1 LEHIYKI
8 NYGFGGVELA
18 EWQAI
23 QRLVRSGFTDLR
35 VLGTMF
41 AIVEGESGSYTRAFH
56 CNVDRTLDADGK
68 RDLIVRKEIN
78 GVECMH
84 VNSVDLGFM
93 QFNTDIPGAGIWL
106 EMREEVVADFIKTMF
121 AAEPWKADAQ
131 RSSERAY
138 EMYLQRGFQP
148 WYAYQPDEVHFQE
161 KKRRA
166 GKAIANYYL
175 RTQVPRLPID
185 NGHFAEV
192 IFRQFDSN

>member
-1 LEHIYKI
+1 LEHILNI
-8 NYGFGGVELA
+8 NYGFRGVELS

-23 QRLVRSGFTDLR
+23 QRLVRSGFVDLR

-56 CNVDRTLDADGK
+56 CNVDRTLDADGNK
-68 RDLIVRKEIN
+68 NLIVRKIIDGAEY
-78 GVECMH
+78 MH

-93 QFNTDIPGAGIWL
+93 QFNIDLPGDGEWI
-106 EMREEVVADFIKTMF
+106 EMHEEAVTEFINTMF
-121 AAEPWKADAQ
+121 DVEPWTADAQ
-131 RSSERAY
+131 LSSEFAY
-138 EMYLQRGFQP
+138 EMFLQRGFQP
-148 WYAYQPDEVHFQE
+148 WYAYKPDEIQFQE

-185 NGHFAEV
+185 NGKFAEV
-192 IFRQFDSN
+192 VFK

>member
-1 LEHIYKI
+1 LEHINGI

-23 QRLVRSGFTDLR
+23 QRLVRSGFVDLR

-56 CNVDRTLDADGK
+56 CNVDRTLDAEGNK
-68 RDLIVRKEIN
+68 DLIVRKVIDGEDY
-78 GVECMH
+78 MH

-93 QFNTDIPGAGIWL
+93 QFNTDIPGPGTWIKMSVEA
-106 EMREEVVADFIKTMF
+106 VTKFINMMF
-121 AAEPWKADAQ
+121 EAEPWKADAQ
-131 RSSERAY
+131 LSSQRAY

-148 WYAYQPDEVHFQE
+148 WYAYQPDTVRFQE

-185 NGHFAEV
+185 NGKFAEV
-192 IFRQFDSN
+192 IFRQFD